1 MRGAHDLGELEALKR
16 ENAKLK
22 TPAGAVAGAAAC
34 AEGALAACGKAA
46 RKAKK
51 VSSSCN
57 SKAAKTAVEPQQPTR
72 VSARARRKAPPRNE
86 IGFESTPKTRG
97 NNGRRAPGSGLPGGR
112 AKPLNAAQRAAL
124 PLHLN
129 DLLQL
134 LKHDAGTRDCPRFP
148 PAVVGSTTWAPLAA
162 AACARIADYAAAT
175 SERCGAYDE
184 WGGLEGDMI
193 AHQRPGGGDD
203 ATRQGWSPAHRQQ
216 FFDPYKE
223 DPESVDEPSTAEP
236 ECVVRDPLNGKT
248 ALREACASLLRGEPY
263 GDLDPSQRCALLRT
277 LIDAALN
284 TKIVTEEI
292 NKRATKIA
300 NAESSIC
307 AISASRRVEVPSLP
321 QYDSCPSHDDVGGFF
336 FDFEAIRTALTE
348 MLRAGTKGQ
357 KTLQDDNMRC
367 RRRAQDS
374 RRDLNI
380 PAPPKTSTAVINDE
394 GGFFAAARLAEL
406 DVSSARGLLRCRLEE
421 HRDAECLSFLDETLK
436 RCAIYDEVPYVVE
449 HVDPQRNASALKLIE
464 DASKQMD
471 VERLRNA
478 LLTARR
484 LPGLASPLNLDP
496 SHQAWV
502 LRPLAIGALLLR
514 DLEYDANICKKIKA
528 DEADLRALPSLRAEP
543 VGRDRMGNCHWAF
556 RGEREYRYAPQR
568 VWVQQSPDN
577 DVRQKPSWGYY
588 GDATAV
594 AALCR
599 HLNRDDESE
608 ALLRDKL
615 LLRVPPGVAEWR
627 E

>member
-1 MRGAHDLGELEALKR
+1 VSGPSRRVTRRWRRHETVYVVIR
-16 ENAKLK
+16 
-22 TPAGAVAGAAAC
+22 TP
-34 AEGALAACGKAA
+34 
-46 RKAKK
+46 
-51 VSSSCN
+51 S
-57 SKAAKTAVEPQQPTR
+57 TR
-72 VSARARRKAPPRNE
+72 FMTETLRA
-86 IGFESTPKTRG
+86 
-97 NNGRRAPGSGLPGGR
+97 
-112 AKPLNAAQRAAL
+112 
-124 PLHLN
+124 
-129 DLLQL
+129 
-134 LKHDAGTRDCPRFP
+134 
-148 PAVVGSTTWAPLAA
+148 
-162 AACARIADYAAAT
+162 
-175 SERCGAYDE
+175 
-184 WGGLEGDMI
+184 
-193 AHQRPGGGDD
+193 GGDD

-223 DPESVDEPSTAEP
+223 DPESVDEPSTVEP
-236 ECVVRDPLNGKT
+236 ACVVRDPLNGKT

-277 LIDAALN
+277 LIDAALQ

-300 NAESSIC
+300 NAESSIW
-307 AISASRRVEVPSLP
+307 
-321 QYDSCPSHDDVGGFF
+321 
-336 FDFEAIRTALTE
+336 
-348 MLRAGTKGQ
+348 TKGQ

-380 PAPPKTSTAVINDE
+380 PAPPKTSTAVIDDE

-406 DVSSARGLLRCRLEE
+406 DASSARGLLRVRLEE
-421 HRDAECLSFLDETLK
+421 HRDAECLSLLDDSLK
-436 RCAIYDEVPYVVE
+436 RCAIYDEAPYLVD
-449 HVDPQRNASALKLIE
+449 HVDAQRNASALKLID

-471 VERLRNA
+471 TERLRNA

-496 SHQAWV
+496 AHQAWV
-502 LRPLAIGALLLR
+502 LRPLAVGALLLR
-514 DLEYDANICKKIKA
+514 DLEYDSQICKKIKS

-543 VGRDRMGNCHWAF
+543 VGRDKSGNCHWAF

-577 DVRQKPSWGYY
+577 EVQQKPSWGYY

-599 HLNRDDESE
+599 HLDRDDESE

>member
-1 MRGAHDLGELEALKR
+1 
-16 ENAKLK
+16 
-22 TPAGAVAGAAAC
+22 
-34 AEGALAACGKAA
+34 
-46 RKAKK
+46 
-51 VSSSCN
+51 
-57 SKAAKTAVEPQQPTR
+57 
-72 VSARARRKAPPRNE
+72 
-86 IGFESTPKTRG
+86 
-97 NNGRRAPGSGLPGGR
+97 
-112 AKPLNAAQRAAL
+112 
-124 PLHLN
+124 
-129 DLLQL
+129 LLQL

-184 WGGLEGDMI
+184 WGGLEGDI
-193 AHQRPGGGDD
+193 VVHQRPGGGDD

-223 DPESVDEPSTAEP
+223 DPESVDEPSTQEP
-236 ECVVRDPLNGKT
+236 ECVVRDPLNGKD

-284 TKIVTEEI
+284 TKLVTEEI

-300 NAESSIC
+300 NAESSIW
-307 AISASRRVEVPSLP
+307 
-321 QYDSCPSHDDVGGFF
+321 
-336 FDFEAIRTALTE
+336 
-348 MLRAGTKGQ
+348 TKGQ

-380 PAPPKTSTAVINDE
+380 PAPPKTSTAVIDDE

-406 DVSSARGLLRCRLEE
+406 DASSARGLLRCRLEE
-421 HRDAECLSFLDETLK
+421 HRDAECLSLLDETLK
-436 RCAIYDEVPYVVE
+436 RCAIYDEAPYLVD
-449 HVDPQRNASALKLIE
+449 HVDPQRNESALKLIE

-496 SHQAWV
+496 NHQAWV
-502 LRPLAIGALLLR
+502 LRPLAVGALLLR
-514 DLEYDANICKKIKA
+514 DLEYDANVCKKIKA

-543 VGRDRMGNCHWAF
+543 VGRDKTGNCHWAF

-568 VWVQQSPDN
+568 VWVQQCPDN
-577 DVRQKPSWGYY
+577 DVQQKPSWGYY

-599 HLNRDDESE
+599 HLDRNDESE